1 MNRTALDQKDAPGSL
16 RLEPQA
22 TDVVSLALVGEFD
35 MANAADIRT
44 EGDEALRRGN
54 HLILDLTHATFV
66 DSSAIAALFAVA
78 KHATASRRVAVLQLG
93 TAEIVETALRLSEIE
108 RVLPRASKRSD
119 AIRVIRQL
127 EAGEPRA

>member
-1 MNRTALDQKDAPGSL
+1 MPWRSTPRRRYSK
-16 RLEPQA
+16 R
-22 TDVVSLALVGEFD
+22 GECGP
-35 MANAADIRT
+35 ARAEAETIPSRT

>member
-78 KHATASRRVAVLQLG
+78 KRATASRRVAVLQLG

-127 EAGEPRA
+127 EAGEPLA